1 VSRLKRFEGD
11 PRDAALAAVVT
22 EPLPVT
28 SFAKANQ
35 DLAAAFDRYLIARNY
50 SMCTRH
56 LYARVL
62 SDFLCFLAAQSVID
76 VDRRTVRQFLWRYRV
91 DGGSAGSPRVLRNAL
106 RAFYKFLMLCG
117 IARISPAQYIDVPKI
132 KHKLQRCLSEREVAS
147 VLASGYTPRETAIL
161 ELAYATGLRRSE
173 LAKLEVTDLD
183 LESCTLRVRGGKGNK
198 DRVGF
203 FGSKALR
210 ALRAHLSGR
219 ETGSVFGVGG
229 RAIANVVRLAGRRA
243 LLQGVHTHSLRHAFA
258 THLLNRGADLR
269 YVQELLG
276 HVSLRTTQLYTHTAI
291 ADIKRVHRECH
302 PRGDFRAAKKE

>member
-50 SMCTRH
+50 STSTRH

-62 SDFLCFLAAQSVID
+62 SDFLYFLAAQSVID
-76 VDRRTVRQFLWRYRV
+76 VDRRTVLRFFAQHRV
-91 DGGSAGSPRVLRNAL
+91 DDGAGSPRVLRSAL

-132 KHKLQRCLSEREVAS
+132 EHRLQRCLSEREAAS
-147 VLASGYTPRETAIL
+147 VLASGYTPRQTAIL

-183 LESCTLRVRGGKGNK
+183 LKRCTLRVRGGKGNK
-198 DRVGF
+198 DRVGY
-203 FGSKALR
+203 FGSKALQ
-210 ALRAHLSGR
+210 ALRAHLAGR
-219 ETGSVFGVGG
+219 ETGSLFGVGCRTIG
-229 RAIANVVRLAGRRA
+229 RVVRLAGRRA
-243 LLQGVHTHSLRHAFA
+243 GLDGVHTHSLRHAFA
-258 THLLNRGADLR
+258 THLLNRGVDLR
-269 YVQELLG
+269 YVQELMG

-291 ADIKRVHRECH
+291 ADLERVHRKCH